1 MRRPLLSF
9 HEGQVAEVEK
19 DAVLDLAAGV
29 VRLHDLVVAVC
40 LAVDGGVCSLEEERI
55 LEIG

>member
-1 MRRPLLSF
+1 M
-9 HEGQVAEVEK
+9 EK